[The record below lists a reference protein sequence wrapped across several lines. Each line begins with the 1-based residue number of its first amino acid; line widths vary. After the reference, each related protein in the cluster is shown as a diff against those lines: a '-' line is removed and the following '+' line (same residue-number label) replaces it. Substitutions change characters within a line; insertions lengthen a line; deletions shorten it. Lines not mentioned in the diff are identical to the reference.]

1 MAQSLSSSVTA
12 LIPAVDQI
20 DDQFDHR
27 LLVHRFALGDHQ
39 RDGHQSIVGNP
50 LRSIFTVK
58 RFVAGQKSD
67 EQGSGNA
74 FVAVA
79 EGVVLD
85 HKVKQIGGLFLDA
98 RG

>member
-1 MAQSLSSSVTA
+1 MAA

-27 LLVHRFALGDHQ
+27 LLICWFAFGDHQ
-39 RDGHQSIVGNP
+39 RDSHQSIIGNP
-50 LRSIFTVK
+50 LRSIFSVK
-58 RFVAGQKSD
+58 RFVARQKGN
-67 EQGSGNA
+67 EQGGGNA
-74 FVAVA
+74 LIAVA